1 MTGIGTDVGKTY
13 ATGWLA
19 ARLAAEGHNVIT
31 QKLIQTGCKEYADDI
46 LTHRRIMGIPMQP
59 RDTDHTTAPLILSY
73 PASPHLAA
81 RIDGREIDFG
91 IATRATETLL
101 GEYDTVLI
109 EGAGGLM
116 APLTEEYLTID
127 YIADR
132 RLPAIVVTN
141 GYLGSINHT
150 ILTVEALA
158 ARGIKVEAVI
168 YNPYFDSADTTV
180 SSESREYIGRWL
192 ARRYPATLYIIMD

>member
-59 RDTDHTTAPLILSY
+59 RDNDHTTAPLILSY

>member
-19 ARLAAEGHNVIT
+19 SRLAADGRNVIT
-31 QKLIQTGCKEYADDI
+31 QKLIQTGCREYADDI

-81 RIDGREIDFG
+81 RIDGRDIDFG
-91 IATRATETLL
+91 IAARATETLL

-127 YIADR
+127 YVADR

-141 GYLGSINHT
+141 GALGSINHT
-150 ILTVEALA
+150 ILTVDALA
-158 ARGIKVEAVI
+158 ARGIEVEAVI

-192 ARRYPATLYIIMD
+192 ARCYPATQYIIMD

>member
-19 ARLAAEGHNVIT
+19 SRLAADGRNVIT
-31 QKLIQTGCKEYADDI
+31 QKLIQTGCREYADDI
-46 LTHRRIMGIPMQP
+46 RTHRRIMGIPMQP
-59 RDTDHTTAPLILSY
+59 RDLDHTTAPLILSY

-91 IATRATETLL
+91 IAARATETLL

-127 YIADR
+127 YVADR

-141 GYLGSINHT
+141 GALGSINHT
-150 ILTVEALA
+150 ILTVDALA
-158 ARGIKVEAVI
+158 ARGIEVEAVI

-192 ARRYPATLYIIMD
+192 TRHYPATQYIIMD

>member
-59 RDTDHTTAPLILSY
+59 RDNDHTTAPLILSY

-192 ARRYPATLYIIMD
+192 ARRYPATQYIIMD

>member
-116 APLTEEYLTID
+116 APLTEKYLTID

-192 ARRYPATLYIIMD
+192 ARRYTATQYIIMD